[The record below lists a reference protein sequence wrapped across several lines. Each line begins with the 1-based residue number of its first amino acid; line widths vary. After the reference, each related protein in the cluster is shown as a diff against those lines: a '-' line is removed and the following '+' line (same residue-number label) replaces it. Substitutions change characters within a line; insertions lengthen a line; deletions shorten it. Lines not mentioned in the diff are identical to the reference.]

1 MKHTFEIPEGC
12 NRVTIERQGR
22 QIITTFEPEFKDG
35 DITCANTKES
45 RGIHILKAIDGFYH
59 HYYCAL
65 YEGENTSN
73 SVVYDHCFNRA
84 DAIKSLRHATEE
96 EKQMLFDAM
105 AKDGKRWNAEAKQV
119 EDIKPKRWRAEKNM
133 HYWHLDSQLNAS
145 RDTEHGVKW
154 DDMRYISGNYFIS
167 DDDAE
172 AAAKKIKELL
182 KQINP

>member
-1 MKHTFEIPEGC
+1 MSLNLKRGDVLFVEENMPYLSTVFI
-12 NRVTIERQGR
+12 
-22 QIITTFEPEFKDG
+22 FKKY
-35 DITCANTKES
+35 IES
-45 RGIHILKAIDGFYH
+45 RRSEVYAANVGGKLVYF
-59 HYYCAL
+59 
-65 YEGENTSN
+65 EG
-73 SVVYDHCFNRA
+73 SVTG
-84 DAIKSLRHATEE
+84 LPRHATEP
-96 EKQMLFDAM
+96 EKQQLFDAL
-105 AKDGKRWNAEAKQV
+105 AKEGKQWNAEKKCI

>member
-12 NRVTIERQGR
+12 NRVTIEQQGR
-22 QIITTFEPEFKDG
+22 RIITTFEPEFKDG

-119 EDIKPKRWRAEKNM
+119 EDIEPKRWRAKKNEQ
-133 HYWHLDSQLNAS
+133 YYTLNDYFEVCESEENNDHIDERRYKYGLYFQTEQQAESAS
-145 RDTEHGVKW
+145 E
-154 DDMRYISGNYFIS
+154 
-167 DDDAE
+167 
-172 AAAKKIKELL
+172 KIKELL
-182 KQINP
+182 NIINP